1 MKQATQ
7 AIIFTDIEKRF
18 GAQPVLRRISGAI
31 GWGEVI
37 AIIGAT
43 GCGKSTLLRCWNGL
57 ETIDSGQL
65 VVNGVDLTPPSL
77 KAADLRQLRSQ
88 VGMVFQQF
96 NLFPHLTVLENLTLP
111 PRQVLRQSAQ
121 ESTNIAKFFLQKV
134 GLLDKANAYPE
145 QLSGGQKQRV
155 AIARSLCMHPRILLF
170 DEPTSAL
177 HPEMV
182 REVLEVIQTLA
193 EEGVTIVIATYELQ
207 FVREVG
213 TRIFFLDQG
222 QIAESGPAWDLLT
235 QPQTD
240 RLQAF
245 LNRMNLVLL

>member
-1 MKQATQ
+1 MRQASQ
-7 AIIFTDIEKRF
+7 AIVFREIQKRF
-18 GAQPVLRRISGAI
+18 GAQPVLHGISGAI
-31 GWGEVI
+31 AWGEVI
-37 AIIGAT
+37 SIIGPT
-43 GCGKSTLLRCWNGL
+43 GCGKSTLLRCLNGL

-65 VVNGVDLTPPSL
+65 AVNGIDLSQPRL
-77 KAADLRQLRSQ
+77 KAADLRQLRAQ

-121 ESTNIAKFFLQKV
+121 ESRNIAQFFLQKI
-134 GLLDKANAYPE
+134 GLLDQANVYPE

-155 AIARSLCMHPRILLF
+155 AIARSLCMHPKILLF

-193 EEGVTIVIATYELQ
+193 EEGVTIVIATYEMQ

-213 TRIFFLDQG
+213 TRVFFLDQG

-235 QPQTD
+235 QPRSD

-245 LNRMNLVLL
+245 LRRMNPVLL